1 MRAVRRLLA
10 LLLCLC
16 ALTELSGTAR
26 AAGPDPF
33 YLFVCV
39 EGVGD
44 TRVRAYEDSYPGN
57 LYLSLSDL
65 SQALN
70 GTARQFCFEY
80 RASDKS
86 FSVTTNHP
94 AGAPEDSPITR
105 ARGGA
110 VYLDFT
116 RSRLYVDG
124 GERRYYTYYR
134 DSSKDLYMSLT
145 DVQLLLDLSA
155 TLLENGTLLLEPRR
169 PFKPDLKQLEEEGYF
184 DEISAIVLA
193 DADTGEVLFYR
204 DGRRA
209 LPIASLSKLMT
220 YLLLCE
226 AEERGELSFSDT
238 VTITAESD
246 LLSRSADGMIAMSA
260 GAQIPMQELVDA
272 MLLASSNESAAS
284 LAAHAAGSTEVF
296 VARMNARAKELGLN
310 SARFY
315 SPHGLPVYTTG
326 AATAKRQNTMSAW
339 DMYRLCARLL
349 ERCPEITSITSRQYS
364 SMSTLKYST
373 ANTNTLVFNL
383 SGVTGLKTG
392 STNRAGYCVAVSMD
406 VTQGGETHDIVLV
419 LLGAETPDL
428 RGQAAEILLRWAKD
442 YYAEH
447 PFRAAA

>member
-1 MRAVRRLLA
+1 
-10 LLLCLC
+10 
-16 ALTELSGTAR
+16 
-26 AAGPDPF
+26 
-33 YLFVCV
+33 
-39 EGVGD
+39 
-44 TRVRAYEDSYPGN
+44 
-57 LYLSLSDL
+57 
-65 SQALN
+65 
-70 GTARQFCFEY
+70 
-80 RASDKS
+80 
-86 FSVTTNHP
+86 
-94 AGAPEDSPITR
+94 
-105 ARGGA
+105 
-110 VYLDFT
+110 
-116 RSRLYVDG
+116 
-124 GERRYYTYYR
+124 
-134 DSSKDLYMSLT
+134 
-145 DVQLLLDLSA
+145 
-155 TLLENGTLLLEPRR
+155 
-169 PFKPDLKQLEEEGYF
+169 
-184 DEISAIVLA
+184 
-193 DADTGEVLFYR
+193 
-204 DGRRA
+204 
-209 LPIASLSKLMT
+209 
-220 YLLLCE
+220 
-226 AEERGELSFSDT
+226 
-238 VTITAESD
+238 
-246 LLSRSADGMIAMSA
+246 MIAMSA